1 LPVKRV
7 IATEVEI
14 NAPPEVIWR
23 VLTNLSG
30 YGSWNPVIRRI
41 EGNLAV
47 GSCLRVTA
55 CLPCG
60 LPMLLQPKLLEF
72 DAEREIRW
80 LGSLILPGLVDGEH
94 IFLLEPLCESKTR
107 FVQREEFNGIFMPLI
122 WGWFSSQVRPAFE
135 MMNRALK
142 TVAEEHALR
151 EGSGLHS

>member
-1 LPVKRV
+1 
-7 IATEVEI
+7 
-14 NAPPEVIWR
+14 
-23 VLTNLSG
+23 
-30 YGSWNPVIRRI
+30 
-41 EGNLAV
+41 
-47 GSCLRVTA
+47 
-55 CLPCG
+55 
-60 LPMLLQPKLLEF
+60 MLLQPKLLEF